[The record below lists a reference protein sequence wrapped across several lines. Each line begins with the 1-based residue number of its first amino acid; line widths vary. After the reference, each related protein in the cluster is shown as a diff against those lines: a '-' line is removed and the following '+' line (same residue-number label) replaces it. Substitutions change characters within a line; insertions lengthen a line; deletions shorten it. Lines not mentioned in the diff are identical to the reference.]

1 MFFITPE
8 GQASKIKFNS
18 DGTST
23 LSCKT
28 NGNDIEV
35 YFFLKGDA
43 K

>member
-1 MFFITPE
+1 MFIITPDE
-8 GQASKIKFNS
+8 QTPMIKFNY

-23 LSCKT
+23 LTCKT